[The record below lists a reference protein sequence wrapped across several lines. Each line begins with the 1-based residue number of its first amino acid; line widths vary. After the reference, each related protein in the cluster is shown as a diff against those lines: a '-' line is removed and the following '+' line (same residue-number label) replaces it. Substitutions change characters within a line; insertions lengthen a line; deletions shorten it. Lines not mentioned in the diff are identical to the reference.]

1 MTPDTVTHTELHLP
15 LCLAAPAI
23 SPPDVVT
30 VSPGGMVNA
39 LRLGKAEVAVWDRQ
53 ITENRES
60 ADVRVVVPDHLELVV
75 LAVSADMPTKP
86 NAGGAGGNDGGNGG
100 MAGWGAGAVQ
110 VQQAVGNTW
119 YLTEGA
125 RYIIRVDV
133 YDGEKKRRGRG
144 KARRGEGVERG
155 GAATLFFCVPSRE
168 KSQRER
174 QRENGCTSLYHL

>member
-1 MTPDTVTHTELHLP
+1 
-15 LCLAAPAI
+15 
-23 SPPDVVT
+23 
-30 VSPGGMVNA
+30 MVNA

-86 NAGGAGGNDGGNGG
+86 NAGGAGGSDGGNGG
-100 MAGWGAGAVQ
+100 MAGWGAGAAQ

-133 YDGEKKRRGRG
+133 YDGEKKKKRRGRG
-144 KARRGEGVERG
+144 KRDGGVGWG
-155 GAATLFFCVPSRE
+155 GGGGNLFFCGPRID

-174 QRENGCTSLYHL
+174 ER